1 MVLVNLTCT
10 WPEEDR
16 AGPIWINIDNIAT
29 VHTANDGH
37 TYVRL
42 LGESEAYSVQE
53 TGEEIA
59 QKVAQVKAEA
69 AFRPES

>member
-29 VHTANDGH
+29 VHTDSDGQ

-42 LGESEAYSVQE
+42 LGEDHAYSVQE

-59 QKVAQVKAEA
+59 QKLAQMKADI
-69 AFRPES
+69 